1 MSMHCTSKD
10 LNAHWAVSYSLLNDQ
25 GEKKLKTVH
34 TNTTD
39 IRMYT
44 LKLLEFYKYNLM
56 LSREEFITS
65 RKRNEKPGQ
74 FIKYV
79 SLHIF
84 TVNEANMER

>member
-1 MSMHCTSKD
+1 MGCVIFTVK
-10 LNAHWAVSYSLLNDQ
+10 WPR
-25 GEKKLKTVH
+25 GKKKLKTVH

-56 LSREEFITS
+56 LSREEFIAF
-65 RKRNEKPGQ
+65 RIGNEKHGQ
-74 FIKYV
+74 FIKYF